1 MAKSP
6 ARIRT
11 RLIFSYFFASLI
23 PLTIAIILMAEV
35 AARKLEDAALEFAST
50 YSNQIIDNL
59 NTFIDDFDSITKSLL
74 VDPELVNKLSH
85 YEGLSQTE
93 EIEYMAQ
100 AGRMMAT
107 TSTLLKNANSISFL
121 SASGKLYTYGL
132 TNDQIDDSA
141 LRSQRWL
148 QKIIENEDTI
158 TITESHDASY
168 KRFTEDKAQFVTF
181 SRKIF
186 SYEHLYIG
194 TLLVDY
200 EPSSLLGEKSKVD
213 SETLKNL
220 RVVIHNGESSLVY
233 DSQNLDGSYDENST
247 ENIIY
252 SNETDHG
259 KLSLAIIL
267 PKKNLK
273 VHQTVINLV
282 AVLCMVVG
290 LLLVVIISLP
300 VSHGI
305 TKPILTLRR
314 QMKLAEG
321 GDYEIVDVEHAS
333 LEVRDLIRN
342 YNKMITRIKQL
353 INEVYLADIEQKNS
367 KLLALQTQ
375 INPHMLFNTL
385 ETIRMKA
392 LLQKDMEVAEMV
404 KALSRMFRIMLNTSK
419 RHTLAEEISYT
430 KDYSMLQGLRYP
442 DMFKL
447 DINMDESLADAQALP
462 MIIQPIVENAFV
474 HGLKGRDVK
483 MNILVSCTLEEGD
496 IIVTVTN
503 DGQTPDAERLSK
515 LQERLSHCLE
525 RKQNPNEETS
535 IGLVNIAE
543 RIKLSY
549 GNTYGVYVTVP
560 QEGGLAVTVRF
571 PYRSSGEE
579 KE

>member
-220 RVVIHNGESSLVY
+220 RVVIHNGEGSLVY

-300 VSHGI
+300 VSHSI

-342 YNKMITRIKQL
+342 YNKMITQIKQL

-474 HGLKGRDVK
+474 HGLKGRDLK

>member
-148 QKIIENEDTI
+148 QKIIENADTI

-200 EPSSLLGEKSKVD
+200 DPSSLLGEKSKVD

-220 RVVIHNGESSLVY
+220 RVVIHNGEGSLVY

-300 VSHGI
+300 VSHSI

-342 YNKMITRIKQL
+342 YNKMITQIKQL

-474 HGLKGRDVK
+474 HGLKGRDLK

>member
-148 QKIIENEDTI
+148 QKIIENADTI

-220 RVVIHNGESSLVY
+220 RVVIHNGEGSLVY

-300 VSHGI
+300 VSHSI

-342 YNKMITRIKQL
+342 YNKMITQIKQL

-474 HGLKGRDVK
+474 HGLKGRDLK